1 MREIKVMKNK
11 IGNYEIQLQGSSIS
25 IRNNGMLTKVIE
37 CEPIN
42 AIEKYMELGSK
53 LGELLKNK

>member
-25 IRNNGMLTKVIE
+25 IRNNGMLTRVIE
-37 CEPIN
+37 CQPIN
-42 AIEKYMELGSK
+42 AIEKYMELGIK
-53 LGELLKNK
+53 LAELVKKG

>member
-1 MREIKVMKNK
+1 MKNK

-42 AIEKYMELGSK
+42 AIEKYMELGLK
-53 LGELLKNK
+53 LGQLLKNK

>member
-25 IRNNGMLTKVIE
+25 IRNNGMLTRVIE
-37 CEPIN
+37 CQPIN
-42 AIEKYMELGSK
+42 AIEKYMELGIK
-53 LGELLKNK
+53 LGELVKKG